1 LWLVYY
7 YYDHKYDLLPKASD
21 GNLDYGLLKSMMAFD
36 QFKREG
42 DDYKKETGTSED
54 NQEGMVET

>member
-1 LWLVYY
+1 
-7 YYDHKYDLLPKASD
+7 
-21 GNLDYGLLKSMMAFD
+21 MMAFD